1 MRRSQ
6 LTAERRRLMSRIVTL
21 ATCQPP
27 LPAEGRGA
35 DEVLIA
41 SLDLLREAA
50 ERGADIA
57 CLPEYLNM
65 IGELPAQAAERIDR
79 APELLEQ
86 FRDLARSLK
95 LAVVLPL
102 LISDGTALRNRAF
115 VIDDGGEIAGHYDK
129 THLVASER
137 DEWGI
142 APGDVYPVFNLA
154 WGKVGVMIC
163 YDGCFPEPARILAL
177 SGAEVIFFPSLQ
189 RGWSERELD
198 LQVRA
203 RAFDNYLH
211 VVRSSWGTPRE
222 EVWRPGT
229 PVGKS
234 CIAGPD
240 GNLLADLGRFTGVAT
255 AVVDLDKPLRG
266 ERTHG
271 GQEGPL
277 GPMRLADRRPATY
290 LPLTEPQGGA

>member
-1 MRRSQ
+1 
-6 LTAERRRLMSRIVTL
+6 MSRIVTL

-27 LPAEGRGA
+27 QPTARRGC
-35 DEVLIA
+35 DQILDA

-50 ERGADIA
+50 DRGADVA
-57 CLPEYLNM
+57 CLPEYLNVY
-65 IGELPAQAAERIDR
+65 GESPASAAGRIQR
-79 APELLEQ
+79 APELLEEV
-86 FRDLARSLK
+86 RDLTRSLK

-102 LISDGTALRNRAF
+102 LISDGFALRNRAF
-115 VIDDGGEIAGHYDK
+115 VIDDGGGIVGHYDK

-142 APGDVYPVFNLA
+142 TPGDDYPVFHLA
-154 WGKVGVMIC
+154 WGTVGVMIC

-189 RGWSERELD
+189 RGWTERELD

-211 VVRSSWGTPRE
+211 VVRSSWGTPRDE
-222 EVWRPGT
+222 LWRPGT

-240 GNLLADLGRFTGVAT
+240 GNLLADLGRLTGVAT
-255 AVVDLDKPLRG
+255 AVVDLDAPLLG
-266 ERTHG
+266 ERFHG
-271 GQEGPL
+271 GPEGPL
-277 GPMRLADRRPATY
+277 RPMRLADRRPETY
-290 LPLTEPQGGA
+290 TPLTRPQEGV